1 VGKRKLIGE
10 LEIGEVA
17 AQAGVQPSALRY
29 YESIGLLP
37 APRRVNGRRR
47 FDPSVLQR
55 LAVIRVA
62 KEAGFT
68 ISEIQTFLDGFE
80 PDTPLSTRW
89 RGLAE
94 KKLAEIDALIL
105 RAETMKG
112 LLQQGLNCGCM
123 TFEDCPMFQDVECEG
138 AGA

>member
-1 VGKRKLIGE
+1 LIGE
-10 LEIGEVA
+10 LEIGAVA
-17 AQAGVQPSALRY
+17 AQAGVQTSALRY

-37 APRRVNGRRR
+37 VSRRVNGRRR

-68 ISEIQTFLDGFE
+68 IPEIQTFLDGFE

-89 RGLAE
+89 RALAE
-94 KKLAEIDALIL
+94 KKLAEIDALIQ

-123 TFEDCPMFQDVECEG
+123 TFEDCPMFQDIECESAG
-138 AGA
+138 AG

>member
-1 VGKRKLIGE
+1 LVGE
-10 LEIGEVA
+10 LAISEVA

-37 APRRVNGRRR
+37 SPRRVNGRRR
-47 FDPSVLQR
+47 FDPEVLQR

-68 ISEIQTFLDGFE
+68 IQEIQTFLDGFE

-89 RGLAE
+89 RTLAE

-105 RAETMKG
+105 RAETMKS

-123 TFEDCPMFQDVECEG
+123 TFEDCPMFQDMKCED